1 MYNLIGLFCAQNTI
15 QIDLKTVFKY
25 PIQKYLKC
33 GQYLRS
39 YNIFQIVYLISVC
52 NFVSG
57 CVSKD
62 ILDTAQNSVH
72 LKYPI

>member
-39 YNIFQIVYLISVC
+39 
-52 NFVSG
+52 
-57 CVSKD
+57 
-62 ILDTAQNSVH
+62 
-72 LKYPI
+72 